1 MESKLVV
8 DLDEGESVDA
18 ASGPNPPAHHYWSK
32 DVGKQKG
39 IGSWRRLDGGQKRR
53 AGGKAEM
60 VTVADEPSH
69 LSLSLSHKKADHT
82 SQFLSGRRH
91 CSPRAS

>member
-1 MESKLVV
+1 MEAK
-8 DLDEGESVDA
+8 
-18 ASGPNPPAHHYWSK
+18 
-32 DVGKQKG
+32 
-39 IGSWRRLDGGQKRR
+39 RDGQ
-53 AGGKAEM
+53 GGNAEM

>member
-1 MESKLVV
+1 MQLQDQTHQAIIIGAKMWESKR
-8 DLDEGESVDA
+8 
-18 ASGPNPPAHHYWSK
+18 
-32 DVGKQKG
+32 G